1 VRGRNAAQA
10 SRIEALF
17 GNSLAG
23 RPGDFEIAATVTTIM
38 TDDVR
43 DALPPAKIPLAFYIG
58 GMGAK
63 ERNFHLDMIGRL
75 GYAEQAACELSWS
88 RGPPGPG
95 LQPADPSAVGSELE
109 AALMAHCRDHLAL
122 YKTPRSLEFV
132 TELPRTPTGKLLRR
146 VLVAAAEE
154 RRT

>member
-95 LQPADPSAVGSELE
+95 LSLNVQPIWAG
-109 AALMAHCRDHLAL
+109 RN
-122 YKTPRSLEFV
+122 
-132 TELPRTPTGKLLRR
+132 RTTI
-146 VLVAAAEE
+146 
-154 RRT
+154 